1 MDRISRYFLF
11 DERRTNFQTEVIAG
25 ATTFLSMMYIVIVN
39 SAAFYA
45 GGMNFG
51 GVYIATIVATV
62 IATLIMGVAANY
74 PIAIAPGL
82 GINAYLVYAIIIS
95 QGVSWQQAL
104 GIAATAAAIFT
115 LLSLTPLREMFIN
128 SIPESLKKAIAA
140 GIGLFITLIGLVS
153 GHVVVNS
160 DATLITLGSFE
171 DPVLMMTLTGLF
183 VTMVLF
189 VLNVKGSIFIG
200 MVTTAFAAWLLGYWA
215 LPQEILSM
223 PSGFDKTFMQLEF
236 NFSPAN
242 LLTVFTILLV
252 TLFDTTGTMLGVG
265 QQAGL
270 IRDGR
275 FPHLKS
281 ALLADSVGSLAG
293 AFAGTGPTSAF
304 VESGTGV
311 AAGGRTG
318 FTSVVTA
325 MLFLALLFLQP
336 IAEAISTIPAVTA
349 PALILT
355 GCFMVSDFAHIDWK
369 DYTEA
374 FPAFLTMIFMPF
386 TYSITNG
393 VGVGMISYVILK
405 FVTGQWRD
413 IHPMLAIMA
422 VLFAFQLLY

>member
-1 MDRISRYFLF
+1 MERIRQYFLF
-11 DERRTNFQTEVIAG
+11 NDRRTDFRTEILAG

-39 SAAFYA
+39 STAFYA

-51 GVYIATIVATV
+51 GVYIATILATV
-62 IATLIMGVAANY
+62 IATLIMGIAANY
-74 PIAIAPGL
+74 PIAVAPGL
-82 GINAYLVYAIIIS
+82 GINAYLVYVVIFS
-95 QGVSWQQAL
+95 QGIPWQQAL
-104 GIAATAAAIFT
+104 GIAAMAAALFT
-115 LLSLTPLREMFIN
+115 ILSLTPLREMFIN

-153 GHVVVNS
+153 GHIVVDS
-160 DATLITLGSFE
+160 SATLIAIGSFE

-189 VLNVKGSIFIG
+189 VLDIKGSIFIG
-200 MVTTAFAAWLLGYWA
+200 MVVTAFAAWVLGYWT
-215 LPQEILSM
+215 LPREILST
-223 PSGFDKTFMQLEF
+223 PIGFDKTFMQLEF
-236 NFSPAN
+236 DFSPTN
-242 LLTVFTILLV
+242 LMIVFTILLV

-270 IRDGR
+270 IRDGK
-275 FPHLKS
+275 FPNLKS
-281 ALLADSVGSLAG
+281 ALLADSIGSLAG

-318 FTSVVTA
+318 FASVVTA
-325 MLFLALLFLQP
+325 ILFLALLFLQP
-336 IAEAISTIPAVTA
+336 IAEAVSSIPAVTA

-355 GCFMVSDFAHIDWK
+355 GCFMVTDFAQIDWK

-422 VLFAFQLLY
+422 VLFTLQLLY

>member
-1 MDRISRYFLF
+1 MERIRQYFLF
-11 DERRTNFQTEVIAG
+11 NDRRTDFRTELLAG

-39 SAAFYA
+39 STAFYA

-51 GVYIATIVATV
+51 GVYIATILATV
-62 IATLIMGVAANY
+62 IATLIMGIAANY
-74 PIAIAPGL
+74 PIAVAPGL
-82 GINAYLVYAIIIS
+82 GINAYLVYVVIFS
-95 QGVSWQQAL
+95 QGIPWQQAL
-104 GIAATAAAIFT
+104 GIAAMAAALFT
-115 LLSLTPLREMFIN
+115 ILSLTPLREMFIN

-153 GHVVVNS
+153 GHIVVDS
-160 DATLITLGSFE
+160 SATLIAIGSFE

-189 VLNVKGSIFIG
+189 VLDIKGSIFIG
-200 MVTTAFAAWLLGYWA
+200 MVVTAFAAWVLGYWT
-215 LPQEILSM
+215 LPREILST
-223 PSGFDKTFMQLEF
+223 PIGFDKTFMQLEF
-236 NFSPAN
+236 DFSPTN
-242 LLTVFTILLV
+242 LMIVFTILLV

-270 IRDGR
+270 IRDGK
-275 FPHLKS
+275 FPNLKS
-281 ALLADSVGSLAG
+281 ALLADSIGSLAG

-318 FTSVVTA
+318 FASVVTA
-325 MLFLALLFLQP
+325 ILFLALLFLQP
-336 IAEAISTIPAVTA
+336 IAEAVSSIPAVTA

-355 GCFMVSDFAHIDWK
+355 GCFMVTDFAQIDWK

-422 VLFAFQLLY
+422 VLFTLQLLY

>member
-1 MDRISRYFLF
+1 MERIRQYFLF
-11 DERRTNFQTEVIAG
+11 NDRRTNFRTEILAG

-62 IATLIMGVAANY
+62 IATLIMGIAANY

-82 GINAYLVYAIIIS
+82 GINAYLVYVVIFS

-104 GIAATAAAIFT
+104 GISAMAAAIFT
-115 LLSLTPLREMFIN
+115 VLSLTPLREMFIN

-153 GHVVVNS
+153 GHIVIDS
-160 DATLITLGSFE
+160 SSTLIALGSFE
-171 DPVLMMTLTGLF
+171 DPVLLMTLTGLF

-200 MVTTAFAAWLLGYWA
+200 MVATAFAAWVLGYWT
-215 LPQEILSM
+215 LPREILSM
-223 PSGFDKTFMQLEF
+223 PIGFEKTFMQLEF
-236 NFSPAN
+236 NFSPGN
-242 LLTVFTILLV
+242 LMIVFTILLV

-270 IRDGR
+270 IRDGK
-275 FPHLKS
+275 FPNLKS
-281 ALLADSVGSLAG
+281 ALLADSIGSLAG
-293 AFAGTGPTSAF
+293 AFVGTGPTSAF

-325 MLFLALLFLQP
+325 ILFIALLFLQP
-336 IAEAISTIPAVTA
+336 IAEAVSSIPAVTA

-355 GCFMVSDFAHIDWK
+355 GCFMVADFARIDWN

-374 FPAFLTMIFMPF
+374 FPAFLTIIFMPF

>member
-1 MDRISRYFLF
+1 MERIRQYFLF
-11 DERRTNFQTEVIAG
+11 NDRRTDFRTEILAG

-39 SAAFYA
+39 STAFYA

-51 GVYIATIVATV
+51 GVYIATILATV
-62 IATLIMGVAANY
+62 IATLIMGIAANY
-74 PIAIAPGL
+74 PIAVAPGL
-82 GINAYLVYAIIIS
+82 GINAYLVYVVIFS
-95 QGVSWQQAL
+95 QGIPWQQAL
-104 GIAATAAAIFT
+104 GIAAMAAALFT
-115 LLSLTPLREMFIN
+115 ILSLTPLREMFIN

-153 GHVVVNS
+153 GHIVVDS
-160 DATLITLGSFE
+160 SATLIAIGSFE

-189 VLNVKGSIFIG
+189 VLDIKGSIFIG
-200 MVTTAFAAWLLGYWA
+200 MVVTAFAAWVLGYWT
-215 LPQEILSM
+215 LPREILST
-223 PSGFDKTFMQLEF
+223 PIGFDKTFMQLEF
-236 NFSPAN
+236 NFSPTN
-242 LLTVFTILLV
+242 LMIVFTILLV

-270 IRDGR
+270 IRDGK
-275 FPHLKS
+275 FPNLKS
-281 ALLADSVGSLAG
+281 ALLADSIGSLAG

-318 FTSVVTA
+318 FASVVTA
-325 MLFLALLFLQP
+325 ILFLALLFLQP
-336 IAEAISTIPAVTA
+336 IAEAVSSIPAVTA

-355 GCFMVSDFAHIDWK
+355 GCFMVTDFAQIDWK

-422 VLFAFQLLY
+422 VLFTLQLLY